1 MACGTAMGYQDWMK
15 DLRMS
20 TSLSQK
26 TAAERTDVKGIYLVK
41 GIIDMPFQIV
51 MTSEIEGE
59 ECRNN
64 LYSYV

>member
-1 MACGTAMGYQDWMK
+1 MDYLDRIR

-20 TSLSQK
+20 ASLSQK
-26 TAAERTDVKGIYLVK
+26 ATAERTDVKGIYLVK